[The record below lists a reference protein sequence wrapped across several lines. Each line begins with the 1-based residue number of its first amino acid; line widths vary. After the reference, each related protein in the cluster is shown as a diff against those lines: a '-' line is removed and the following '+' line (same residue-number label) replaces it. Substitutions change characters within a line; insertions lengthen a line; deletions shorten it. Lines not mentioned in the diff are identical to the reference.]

1 MSAAHSKAVGPHKRE
16 TDGLAL
22 TPSAPHW
29 FAPIRS
35 SQGASDRNQEKLP
48 SSTGRRVRNR
58 SDHQSHTLTS
68 PQARLRDNGTA
79 VRRFPPR
86 HLSGKSRR
94 MVDRCWRARFPLK

>member
-35 SQGASDRNQEKLP
+35 SQGASDLNQEK
-48 SSTGRRVRNR
+48 T
-58 SDHQSHTLTS
+58 DHQIHTLTS